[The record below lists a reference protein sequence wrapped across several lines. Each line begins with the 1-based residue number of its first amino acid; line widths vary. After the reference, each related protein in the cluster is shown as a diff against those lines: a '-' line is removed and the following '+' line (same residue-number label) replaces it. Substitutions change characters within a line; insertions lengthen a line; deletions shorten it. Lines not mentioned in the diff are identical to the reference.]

1 MNWKQG
7 QSNRTVVT
15 KHIDMNNYII
25 AYDFGTGGTK
35 ASLYDASGACLASDF
50 SSYET
55 VYPQDG
61 WHEQRPA
68 DWWQS
73 VVQSTKKLFEDSP
86 VDTAAIAAIG
96 ISGHSLGMVPLD
108 ADGALLRD
116 QVPIWSDSRPDS
128 QVPEFFKHVSEQ
140 EWYTLTGNGFP
151 PALYTV
157 FKIMWLRDNEPE
169 VFSKVRKVIGTKDY
183 INFKMTGVMA
193 TDYSYA
199 SGSGVY
205 DLKGWNYCEKLIAA
219 SGLSPEIF
227 PKIMPST
234 EVLGTLSAEAA
245 AELGLPE
252 SVKVVAGGVD
262 NSCMA
267 LGAMAYKEGACYN
280 SMGSSS
286 WIAVASAKPVLDLK
300 TRPYVFTH
308 VVPGM
313 FASATAIFSAGSS
326 LRWLKKTLFPDTDY
340 ETLIAEAQESVPG
353 ANGVVF
359 VPHLAG
365 GSSLDETPDVRGGFL
380 NLSLGTTR
388 ADMVRAVMEGI
399 SFGLKRALDALESV
413 TPLSAEMLAVGGG
426 SRSDDWMQM
435 YADIYGKTMVRTNV
449 DQQAAALGAAA
460 LAAVGTGVWNDFS
473 PLDAVHEVTDR
484 KQTAATDKYAVAF
497 NRFLMANQASC
508 VFAQGDE

>member
-1 MNWKQG
+1 M
-7 QSNRTVVT
+7 S
-15 KHIDMNNYII
+15 DYIL

-35 ASLYDASGACLASDF
+35 ASLYDASGTCLASDF
-50 SSYET
+50 APYET
-55 VYPQDG
+55 FYPRDR
-61 WHEQRPA
+61 WHQQRPT

-73 VVQSTKKLFEDSP
+73 VVDSTQKLLADCP
-86 VDTAAIAAIG
+86 IDKTAICAIG
-96 ISGHSLGMVPLD
+96 ISGHSLGLVPL
-108 ADGALLRD
+108 AMDGTLLCD

-128 QVPEFFKHVSEQ
+128 QVPEFFKHVSQEQ
-140 EWYTLTGNGFP
+140 WYMLTGNGFP

-169 VFSKVRKVIGTKDY
+169 TFAKIHKVIGTKDY

-205 DLKGWNYCEKLIAA
+205 DLKAWKYSEKLIAA
-219 SGLSPEIF
+219 SGLPPEIF
-227 PKIMPST
+227 PDIVPST
-234 EVLGTLSAEAA
+234 KVLGTLTDEAA

-252 SVKVVAGGVD
+252 TVKVVAGGVD

-267 LGAMAYKEGACYN
+267 LGAMAYKEGASYN

-286 WIAVASAKPVLDLK
+286 WIAVSSAEPVLDIK

-308 VVPGM
+308 VVPEM

-326 LRWLKKTLFPDTDY
+326 LRWLKETLFPDADY
-340 ETLIAEAQESVPG
+340 ETLITEAQKSPPG

-365 GSSLDETPDVRGGFL
+365 GSSLDETPDVRGGFM

-388 ADMVRAVMEGI
+388 ADMIRAVLEGI
-399 SFGLKRALDALESV
+399 CFGLKRALDALETVTSV
-413 TPLSAEMLAVGGG
+413 GPQMLAVGGG
-426 SRSDDWMQM
+426 SVSDPWMQM

-460 LAAVGTGVWNDFS
+460 LAAVGTGLWDDFS
-473 PLDAVHEVTDR
+473 PLEAVHEVTDR
-484 KQTAATDKYAVAF
+484 RQAAATVEYTAAYT
-497 NRFLMANQASC
+497 RFLKANQLSC
-508 VFAQGDE
+508 VLAQGDEYK